1 MPVPIPPLREENL
14 PERKLS
20 FWQLAGPGAIM
31 IGLAVG
37 AGELAVWPWVTAKF
51 GTVMLWAAALGVF
64 LQLWIN
70 IEIGRWAVVTGEH
83 PFTSYAR
90 MSMTVIYAFLTL
102 GFVGLF
108 LPGWARMS
116 GAALKALIFGPDG
129 PGPEWFWT
137 AVTFGFIALILFGP
151 KQMYK
156 AVERSIGI
164 MVLVITIGLVY
175 VAFSVGT
182 WDAVKEMGRGLVNF
196 GHIELDDEFTF
207 ARFFGAVVFAGIG
220 GTGNLYY
227 AFYLRD
233 KNIGMGKRIPVLAN
247 PLRQHKTAEVQT
259 GFRYPENPENASRFR
274 RWMRYVI
281 QDQVLFFWL
290 GNTFT
295 MFLFMFGA
303 LAVLRPAGIVPAE
316 GQIVWDM
323 SVILESSLG
332 APGRYVFLLI
342 GMAALF
348 SSQLAAVDG
357 GARTWSY
364 LLGSMFKFGKK
375 RTQSQWYLTFAIMF
389 MVAGTAST
397 AFFELSGVSALG
409 FIFNAALL
417 GGFAMAIYVP
427 LTLYV
432 NLTRLPKSARPKAL
446 NIVMMLIA
454 SGVYVSF
461 TLFTIWNLISG

>member
-1 MPVPIPPLREENL
+1 
-14 PERKLS
+14 
-20 FWQLAGPGAIM
+20 
-31 IGLAVG
+31 
-37 AGELAVWPWVTAKF
+37 
-51 GTVMLWAAALGVF
+51 
-64 LQLWIN
+64 
-70 IEIGRWAVVTGEH
+70 
-83 PFTSYAR
+83 
-90 MSMTVIYAFLTL
+90 
-102 GFVGLF
+102 
-108 LPGWARMS
+108 
-116 GAALKALIFGPDG
+116 
-129 PGPEWFWT
+129 
-137 AVTFGFIALILFGP
+137 
-151 KQMYK
+151 
-156 AVERSIGI
+156 
-164 MVLVITIGLVY
+164 
-175 VAFSVGT
+175 
-182 WDAVKEMGRGLVNF
+182 
-196 GHIELDDEFTF
+196 
-207 ARFFGAVVFAGIG
+207 
-220 GTGNLYY
+220 
-227 AFYLRD
+227 
-233 KNIGMGKRIPVLAN
+233 
-247 PLRQHKTAEVQT
+247 
-259 GFRYPENPENASRFR
+259 
-274 RWMRYVI
+274 MRYVI
-281 QDQVLFFWL
+281 QDQVVFFWI

-332 APGRYVFLLI
+332 TPGRYVFLLI

-432 NLTRLPKSARPKAL
+432 NLTKPAEVRTTEGAQHRDDADRVRRLRVLHPVHDLEPDFRVIGCRWTGIVLSARIEPSGGEPNDGLAE
-446 NIVMMLIA
+446 ML
-454 SGVYVSF
+454 
-461 TLFTIWNLISG
+461 

>member
-1 MPVPIPPLREENL
+1 MPVPIPPLREANL
-14 PERKLS
+14 PERTQS

-31 IGLAVG
+31 IGLAIG

-51 GTVMLWAAALGVF
+51 GAVMIWAAVLGVF

-83 PFTSYAR
+83 PYTSWAR
-90 MSMTVIYAFLTL
+90 MSMGVIYAFLSL

-116 GAALKALIFGPDG
+116 GAALKALFFGPDG

-137 AVTFGFIALILFGP
+137 AVTFGLIALILFGP
-151 KQMYK
+151 KEMYR
-156 AVERSIGI
+156 AVERAIGI

-182 WDAVKEMGRGLVNF
+182 WDAVREMGRGLLNV
-196 GHIELDDEFTF
+196 GRIELDDEFTF

-220 GTGNLYY
+220 GAGNLWY

-233 KNIGMGKRIPVLAN
+233 KNVGMGGRIPVLSN
-247 PLRQHKTAEVQT
+247 PLRVHRTTEIQT
-259 GFRYPENPENASRFR
+259 GYRYPESSGNAARFR

-281 QDQVLFFWL
+281 QDQVIFFWL

-303 LAVLRPAGIVPAE
+303 LTVLRPAGIVPEE
-316 GQIVWDM
+316 GRIVWDM
-323 SVILESSLG
+323 AVILETSLG
-332 APGRYVFLLI
+332 TFGRYVFLLI

-348 SSQLAAVDG
+348 SSQLGAVDG

-364 LLGSMFKFGKK
+364 LLGSMFRFGRK
-375 RTQSQWYLTFAIMF
+375 RTQSQWYLTFAVMF
-389 MVAGTAST
+389 MVAGTGST

-409 FIFNAALL
+409 FIFNSALL

-427 LTLYV
+427 LMLHV
-432 NLTRLPKSARPKAL
+432 NLTRLPKSARPGPV
-446 NIVMMLIA
+446 NVVMMVIA
-454 SGVYVSF
+454 SAVYISF
-461 TLFTIWNLISG
+461 TLFTIWNLIFG